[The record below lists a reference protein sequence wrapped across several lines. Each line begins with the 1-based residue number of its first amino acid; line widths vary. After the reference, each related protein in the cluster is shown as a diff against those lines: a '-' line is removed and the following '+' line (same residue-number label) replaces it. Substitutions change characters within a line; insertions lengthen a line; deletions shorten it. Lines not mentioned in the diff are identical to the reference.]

1 MSHDSFKR
9 LPNRPTDKRYLFEV
23 HTQNPAH
30 GEMFAVW
37 ADSMFDAVAELKERL
52 GPVDW
57 QWAYT
62 ADAAGNCEA
71 TR

>member
-1 MSHDSFKR
+1 MTHDSFQR
-9 LPNRPTDKRYLFEV
+9 LPEKPTNKRYLFEV
-23 HTQNPAH
+23 HTASRAC
-30 GEMFAVW
+30 GEIFAVW
-37 ADSMFDAVAELKERL
+37 ADSMFDAVTELKERL
-52 GPVDW
+52 GPIDW